1 MRVVELF
8 SGAGGMSL
16 GLRQVGFH
24 ILRAYDAWPVA
35 VETYNRNVGNHAVV
49 ADLKDLLSTVP
60 EIIGLAPDII
70 CGGPPCQDYSSAGNR
85 TEADNARLTL
95 AFAMIVSIVRP
106 QWFLM
111 ENVLGCARSTTWAE
125 ARAVLKRAGYGITE
139 SRVNASRYGVPQLR
153 RRLFVI
159 GRIGER
165 DDFLASSIAAAASTK
180 PMTLRDLFGAT
191 VPTAIYFP
199 ARSDARRSVWSS
211 SEPAPTIRERSIRPI
226 PHSYQAHPDDAA
238 LIQNGFV
245 YSRPVRAG
253 RGVRSIDEPFPTVT
267 RTSWEKPGPKY
278 LAEPHPGDPIAAS
291 ETAVLTVTQASM
303 IQGFPAWWIWRA
315 TNQRDI
321 LQMIA
326 NAVPSPVATALGR
339 VILDREAGR
348 TAPDISGGF
357 LQWLVKRGRSKA
369 SARNVKASAGRVRR
383 LLGGRTFDNLALEL
397 AALEAIPEFQAMRK
411 ATQSDLRQALRL
423 LAEYLAARGQ
433 RRQMPR
439 HATAQPLQVLAHAA

>member
-16 GLRQVGFH
+16 GLKRAGFE
-24 ILRAYDAWPVA
+24 IVRAYDAWPVA
-35 VETYNRNVGNHAVV
+35 VDNYNRNIGDHAVV

-60 EIIGLAPDII
+60 DILKLAPEMI

-85 TEADNARLTL
+85 TEANNARLTL
-95 AFAMIVSIVRP
+95 AFALIVATVRP
-106 QWFLM
+106 QWFMM
-111 ENVLGCARSTTWAE
+111 ENVIGCAKSATWAE

-139 SRVNASRYGVPQLR
+139 NKINASRYGVAQSR

-165 DDFLASSIAAAASTK
+165 DDFLASSVAAAASAH

-191 VPTAIYFP
+191 VPAAIYFP
-199 ARSDARRSVWSS
+199 ATSEARRSVWSS
-211 SEPAPTIRERSIRPI
+211 DEPAPTIRERSIRPI
-226 PHSYQAHPDDAA
+226 PASYQPHPDDAA
-238 LIQNGFV
+238 IIQNGFV

-267 RTSWEKPGPKY
+267 RTSWERPGPKY
-278 LAEPHPGDPIAAS
+278 LSAPHPHDPIAAS
-291 ETAVLTVTQASM
+291 ETAALSIAQASR
-303 IQGFPAWWIWRA
+303 IQGFPTWWQWHSS
-315 TNQRDI
+315 NQRDI

-326 NAVPSPVATALGR
+326 NAVPAPVATALGR

-348 TAPDISGGF
+348 TAPAISGGF
-357 LQWLVKRGRSKA
+357 LQWLHKRGRSKA
-369 SARNVKASAGRVRR
+369 SARNVKASAGRARR
-383 LLGGRTFDNLALEL
+383 LLRGCTFDNLALEIV
-397 AALEAIPEFQAMRK
+397 ALEGIPEFQGMRK

-423 LAEYLAARGQ
+423 LAEYQANRGQ
-433 RRQMPR
+433 CRKK
-439 HATAQPLQVLAHAA
+439 PLQDPDQPPARFEEAA